1 MPTPA
6 TGVSFFALDASITL
20 LAVSVALLFARPASQ
35 WFGGF
40 ARRFGEFSRNRQ
52 RAVCITALAALF
64 LRLAILPVSP
74 PPQPY
79 FHDEFSYLLASDTF
93 ASGRLTN
100 PTPPMWKHF
109 ESFHI
114 EMFPSYMS
122 MYFPLQGM
130 AMAFGKIVFGSPW
143 FGILLTSSLMCG
155 AICWMLQGWLPPQW
169 ALLGGFFASLRLGAF
184 SYWVD
189 SYYGGAIP
197 ALGGALVLG
206 AFPRLLRKPAVL
218 PGLALA
224 SGMVILANSRA
235 YEGFLLCAPVT
246 LALIWTAIKGKRLAT
261 FARAM
266 ALPVSLLLCCALLT
280 GYYNNRVYGSPLKL
294 AYQVN
299 RARYAAVPVFLWQ
312 KPYPIPQYR
321 HKVMRDFYL
330 GWELRVFT
338 EARSV
343 SGFMVAIGQKIG
355 GGVLFFFGLA
365 LIPPLFFLGRVLR
378 DRRVRPVIL
387 LLLIFS
393 VGLAGNPWFMPH
405 YVAPFTAALYLI
417 LLQGM
422 RHMRFWHGRTGP
434 YGQAL
439 LRLTPA
445 LCICLFALR
454 LTAAPLHLGMSLF
467 PMMWFGSE
475 PTGLPRAKVVRQ
487 LESLPGKQL
496 ALVRYAP
503 NHVSFNEWVYNAAD
517 IDASKVIWAREM
529 DPASDGE
536 LFAHYPDRQVWLVEP
551 DANPPRVTALPRYAR
566 TQEASDS
573 HASLVP

>member
-1 MPTPA
+1 M
-6 TGVSFFALDASITL
+6 
-20 LAVSVALLFARPASQ
+20 
-35 WFGGF
+35 
-40 ARRFGEFSRNRQ
+40 
-52 RAVCITALAALF
+52 LAALL

-79 FHDEFSYLLASDTF
+79 VHDEFSYLLAADTF

-100 PTPPMWKHF
+100 PTPPLWKHF

-122 MYFPLQGM
+122 MYFPLQGL
-130 AMAFGKIVFGSPW
+130 AMAFGKIVAGSPW

-169 ALLGGFFASLRLGAF
+169 ALLGGFFAVLRLGTF

-206 AFPRLLRKPAVL
+206 AFPRLLRRPAL
-218 PGLALA
+218 FPGLALA
-224 SGMVILANSRA
+224 LGMAILANSRA

-246 LALIWTAIKGKRLAT
+246 LALLWSAHRQKRLGH

-266 ALPVSLLLCCALLT
+266 AAPIALLLCCALLT
-280 GYYNNRVYGSPLKL
+280 GYYNNRVFGSPFKL

-312 KPYPIPQYR
+312 KPYAIPQYN

-330 GWELRVFT
+330 GWELRIFT

-343 SGFMVAIGQKIG
+343 SGFLVAIAQKLG

-365 LIPPLFFLGRVLR
+365 LIPPLFLAGRVFR
-378 DRRVRPVIL
+378 DRRVRPVL
-387 LLLIFS
+387 LLLGIFS
-393 VGLAGNPWFMPH
+393 LGLAGNPWFMPH
-405 YVAPFTAALYLI
+405 YVAPFTAGLYLL
-417 LLQGM
+417 LLQGL
-422 RHMRFWHGRTGP
+422 RHLRFWRGASGP
-434 YGQAL
+434 CGEAL

-445 LCICLFALR
+445 LCVALFALR
-454 LTAAPLHLGMSLF
+454 LAAAPLHLSMGRF

-475 PTGLPRAKVVRQ
+475 PVGLPRAKVLRELEARQ
-487 LESLPGKQL
+487 GKQL

-503 NHVSFNEWVYNAAD
+503 GHVTFDEWVYNAAD
-517 IDASKVIWAREM
+517 IDAAKVIWAREM
-529 DPASDGE
+529 DPASDRE
-536 LFAHYPDRQVWLVEP
+536 LLVSYPDRQVWLVEP
-551 DANPPRVTALPRYAR
+551 DADPPRVTRLPR
-566 TQEASDS
+566 
-573 HASLVP
+573 